1 MEPKTIEDKIKAH
14 IECDYIHVH
23 SDDLRHYAATIVSP
37 AFAGLNKL
45 KRHRQVHQALGS
57 VMGNEIH
64 AMSIQAMTPDEYQ
77 QTQS

>member
-14 IECDYIHVH
+14 IDCDYIHVH
-23 SDDLRHYAATIVSP
+23 SDDLRHYAAIIVSP
-37 AFAGLNKL
+37 IFEGQNKI
-45 KRHRQVHQALGS
+45 KRHRHIHQALGS

>member
-14 IECDYIHVH
+14 IQCDYIHIH

-37 AFAGLNKL
+37 LFEGLNKI
-45 KRHRQVHQALGS
+45 KRHRQIHQALGS

-77 QTQS
+77 EIQS